1 MTEDYGYPLRNG
13 VVLFRQRR
21 YRWTAI
27 GWMDGWME
35 RKKDGWK
42 NGWIYMERKMDRQM
56 IGGWIGEW
64 MVQCLELGLMNERIN
79 AYMDWMDG
87 MARKMER

>member
-1 MTEDYGYPLRNG
+1 
-13 VVLFRQRR
+13 
-21 YRWTAI
+21 
-27 GWMDGWME
+27 MDGWME
-35 RKKDGWK
+35 RKMDGRMD
-42 NGWIYMERKMDRQM
+42 GYMERKMDRQM

>member
-1 MTEDYGYPLRNG
+1 MGIRFEMAWCYFVSAAIDG
-13 VVLFRQRR
+13 QRL
-21 YRWTAI
+21 
-27 GWMDGWME
+27 DGWVDG
-35 RKKDGWK
+35 KKDGWK